1 MSPPASGT
9 VELLLKVDEEGRML
23 IPKAL
28 RERLG
33 LGRVVRARVEGGR
46 MVLEPVRDP
55 IELLEKAVV
64 KGTEDV
70 EKEIVELRGV
80 AERELWRT
88 LHR

>member
-1 MSPPASGT
+1 

-33 LGRVVRARVEGGR
+33 LGRVVRARVEEGR

>member
-1 MSPPASGT
+1 
-9 VELLLKVDEEGRML
+9 
-23 IPKAL
+23 
-28 RERLG
+28 
-33 LGRVVRARVEGGR
+33 

-88 LHR
+88 LDR

>member
-33 LGRVVRARVEGGR
+33 LGRVVRARVEEGR

>member
-1 MSPPASGT
+1 

-33 LGRVVRARVEGGR
+33 LGRVVRVRVEEGR

>member
-1 MSPPASGT
+1 MYSTSGI
-9 VELLLKVDEEGRML
+9 VELLLKVDKKGRML

-33 LGRVVRARVEGGR
+33 LRSVVRAKVEEGR
-46 MVLEPVRDP
+46 IVLEPVRDP

-80 AERELWRT
+80 AERELRRI
-88 LHR
+88 LDK

>member
-1 MSPPASGT
+1 

-33 LGRVVRARVEGGR
+33 LGRVVRARVEEGR
-46 MVLEPVRDP
+46 MVLEPVRDL

>member
-1 MSPPASGT
+1 MSSPASGT

-33 LGRVVRARVEGGR
+33 LGRVVRAKVEEGR